1 MKNQEVA
8 DIFKRVVKVLELKG
22 ANPFRIRAYEKAAQ
36 NIENLAEDIEI
47 VCKEGKLTSI
57 PGIGEDLA
65 NKIKEIL
72 NTGTLKQY
80 EELKKDV
87 PDGLF
92 KLLEIPGVGPKTV
105 KTIYEKLKIDSLEK
119 LEEAARKG
127 RLRVLEGIRAKT
139 EENILRGIAL
149 LKEGKER
156 KPLYVALA
164 VAKGFIEELKKMKE
178 IEKIEVAGSLRR
190 KKDTVKDIDILVT
203 SPAPSKVMEKF
214 VHLET
219 VKEVLAKGETKSSVI
234 SKEYS
239 MQVDLRVVTK
249 ESFGSALMYFTGSKQ
264 FNIKFR
270 QLAIKNN
277 YKINEYGVFRQN
289 KKVAGESEEEIFS
302 LMKMQ
307 YIPPELREDKGEVEL
322 SLKNSLPKLVERN
335 DIKGDF
341 HIHSKYSDGS
351 STIEEIAEK
360 AKELGYAYVGVCDH
374 SQSLKVAHGVSI
386 KDIFKKI
393 EEVRKVSKKK
403 GITVLCG
410 AEVDIDSEGRLDYP
424 DSVLKELDIVI
435 IAIHTGFKQSKA
447 QITRRIVK
455 ASQNKYVHIIAHP
468 TGRLWGV
475 RDSYE
480 VDWEEIF
487 KVAKDY
493 RVSLEIN
500 CYPQRLDLDDTHCMK
515 AKRKGIKLALGTDA
529 HLLDQMLNIDLGV
542 SVARRGWL
550 EPADLLNC
558 MDEEELFKWLRK

>member
-36 NIENLAEDIEI
+36 NIENLTEDIEI
-47 VCKEGKLTSI
+47 VCKEGELTSI

-80 EELKKDV
+80 EELRKDI

-92 KLLEIPGVGPKTV
+92 KLLEIPGLGPKTV

-550 EPADLLNC
+550 ESADLLNC
-558 MDEEELFKWLRK
+558 MDKEELFKWLRK